1 MVFTVRAN
9 FLLEDE
15 DDNDDDDDDDDVVV
29 VLVVE
34 VEGDELGVDLVVLEE
49 EDNDERAAGELADA
63 AERFRFGIQK
73 ATQRW
78 KK

>member
-15 DDNDDDDDDDDVVV
+15 DDNDDDNDDDDDVVV

-49 EDNDERAAGELADA
+49 EDNDERASERLADA

-73 ATQRW
+73 ATQR
-78 KK
+78 